1 MKGAGNSL
9 WMLEFMCIFTQ
20 DLMMCLG
27 RAMRVFVL
35 PPPPSVPLPSSPPLR
50 TILFV
55 YDFWHFPGRALN
67 VHCTLRPPP
76 SPKRKSHQQ
85 LARISAALWGFT
97 TYFMMKFTPLY
108 FTQWTSGNRKSPHKN
123 CLLQKLSEILH
134 IRWRFFF
141 FLTKF
146 QKWGF

>member
-1 MKGAGNSL
+1 
-9 WMLEFMCIFTQ
+9 MLESMWVFTTVER
-20 DLMMCLG
+20 G
-27 RAMRVFVL
+27 NFT
-35 PPPPSVPLPSSPPLR
+35 PNWLR

-123 CLLQKLSEILH
+123 CRKNHQSTHNHKPWVSSSFWKQGRYEILNVKKW
-134 IRWRFFF
+134 IFFSIWQF
-141 FLTKF
+141 SSFEPF
-146 QKWGF
+146 

>member
-1 MKGAGNSL
+1 
-9 WMLEFMCIFTQ
+9 MLESVWLFTTVER
-20 DLMMCLG
+20 G
-27 RAMRVFVL
+27 NFT
-35 PPPPSVPLPSSPPLR
+35 PNWLR

-97 TYFMMKFTPLY
+97 TYFMVKFTPLY
-108 FTQWTSGNRKSPHKN
+108 FTQWTSGKRKTPHKN
-123 CLLQKLSEILH
+123 CRKTHQSTHNHKKRFYILFSVILLHVTQKKRFKVMNLQKIKEPILTN
-134 IRWRFFF
+134 FKDSK
-141 FLTKF
+141 FL
-146 QKWGF
+146 